1 MKKQRI
7 VVALGRNAFGRTL
20 PEQKVAVRDAASAI
34 ADLVEAKY
42 DIIITHSNGP
52 QVGMIHASMYEFSKT
67 HPEYTAAPMS
77 VCDGAIRAADGTG
90 RCLCIA
96 GPRPRRADS
105 CGGSGGIR

>member
-42 DIIITHSNGP
+42 DIIITH
-52 QVGMIHASMYEFSKT
+52 I
-67 HPEYTAAPMS
+67 
-77 VCDGAIRAADGTG
+77 
-90 RCLCIA
+90 
-96 GPRPRRADS
+96 
-105 CGGSGGIR
+105 